1 MQYQQKNNIRRCNT
15 RLLLLPI
22 TGTLFI
28 KKPAPKKPSEES
40 TLDFHFT
47 VIKKID
53 ELLREHDKET
63 PAGEPTPL
71 ETPHVMS
78 RSPPVEPRPQLGR
91 RPDHI
96 EIDLPHLQEP
106 IPKPRI
112 IPEEF
117 KTDPSLCIEP
127 EFRFI
132 TSLDSLEHAL
142 HFIPQQ
148 RPRIEVIDLGDFTT
162 DDIASHLTTSPTKT
176 KTKEPKRTKKIE
188 VIDMRAF
195 TQQSYKNVFQTA
207 LKQNEEIEKKSQ
219 IYYLNSA
226 DHKDAKIKRREDE
239 QSYVPEDFE
248 ERAKVLK
255 EQQEKEEQEKQKL
268 EEQLQKQREKEQEK
282 QIKFE
287 TKKSKPE
294 EKEPQKKKERTGHKK
309 EPQPAA
315 EPLTTKQLK
324 EQKQL
329 HKIEARKALI
339 EERQR
344 KKQEKRAFKEQQK
357 QQRLKQSKKNTKQK
371 PSKTK
376 QGTGFSLFKKEK
388 PTIPPTELDE
398 EIKKVLIMT
407 DTLLGEL
414 PEDII
419 NRFAQSDDF
428 ELYERVLNKY
438 KIK

>member
-22 TGTLFI
+22 NGALFI

-40 TLDFHFT
+40 TFDFHVT
-47 VIKKID
+47 IVKKID
-53 ELLREHDKET
+53 ELLHEHDKET
-63 PAGEPTPL
+63 PVDEPTPT
-71 ETPHVMS
+71 EAPHVAP
-78 RSPPVEPRPQLGR
+78 RPPVEPRPQLGR

-106 IPKPRI
+106 TLTKSRI
-112 IPEEF
+112 IPNEF
-117 KTDPSLCIEP
+117 KTDPSLGIEP

-132 TSLDSLEHAL
+132 TSLDSIEHAL
-142 HFIPQQ
+142 HLTPQQ

-162 DDIASHLTTSPTKT
+162 DDISSHLTTSPTRT
-176 KTKEPKRTKKIE
+176 KTKEPSRTKKME

-195 TQQSYKNVFQTA
+195 TQQTYKNVFKTA

-219 IYYLNSA
+219 IYYMNSA
-226 DHKDAKIKRREDE
+226 EHKDAKIKNREIE

-248 ERAKVLK
+248 ERAKILK

-268 EEQLQKQREKEQEK
+268 EEQLQKQREKEHEK
-282 QIKFE
+282 QIKLE
-287 TKKSKPE
+287 AKKSKPE

-309 EPQPAA
+309 GPQPA
-315 EPLTTKQLK
+315 EHLTKKQLK
-324 EQKQL
+324 EQKRLQ
-329 HKIEARKALI
+329 KIETRKALI

-344 KKQEKRAFKEQQK
+344 KKQEKRALKEQQK
-357 QQRLKQSKKNTKQK
+357 QQHLKQDKKKTKQK
-371 PSKTK
+371 LSKTK
-376 QGTGFSLFKKEK
+376 QSTGFSLFKKEK
-388 PTIPPTELDE
+388 PAQTSTGLDE
-398 EIKKVLIMT
+398 DIKKVLMMT

-414 PEDII
+414 PEDVI
-419 NRFAQSDDF
+419 NRFTQSDDF